1 MKQPVEVEL
10 MGQRLTVTS
19 DDSEAHVRQVASY
32 VDRQI
37 RRLAEGRTVTAPVD
51 LVLLTALNIASEY
64 WKLQQ
69 EQEQLCETIS
79 RLSKRISAELRD

>member
-1 MKQPVEVEL
+1 MKRPVEVEV

-32 VDRQI
+32 VDGQI
-37 RRLAEGRTVTAPVD
+37 RRLAERRAMTTPVD

-64 WKLQQ
+64 WKLQL
-69 EQEQLCETIS
+69 EQEELYQTIS
-79 RLSKRISAELRD
+79 RLSKRVLAQLGD